1 MKKFKYIVLIVILA
15 ISYTNII
22 QSAPKKKKV
31 AQKSTNYPS
40 KLLSDSILHPGL
52 KYSNILFGSRANKIS
67 ANILEYDLTNPELEL
82 SVMKAKNVSTE
93 LDKLQEIIRFCDN
106 CDQKNTI
113 GAINGSFWRAFRNN
127 PIGATIIDGQIIELN
142 PYKEW
147 SGIFFDK
154 NGIPYIDNFKL
165 TGTIRLFDGKIITL
179 STVNRRR
186 DSMGIVL
193 YNIFGG
199 NVIPHV
205 NVASIDKIITNAY
218 SELLKDSTSMVGDS
232 TEIEF
237 DFAEF
242 EENLIQNARTQQLES
257 SISKAVVEFI
267 DKPGINKQ
275 FRGIVNFIDTGSVKI
290 NENQAV
296 ISLGF
301 NLPPDLIIYSGDT
314 LVFKFETNIHRDIDF
329 KSAVTA
335 TPRLVRNGVAAHE
348 AQREG
353 SRSRR
358 FISGQLGRTAIG
370 YNQTKDKLYLVT
382 IDHANRSSHKKGAS
396 LGELAQIMKQ
406 IGCHDAMNLD
416 GGGSS
421 VMIING
427 KNIMSKNNPEASRR
441 ISVGVGVRK
450 KK

>member
-1 MKKFKYIVLIVILA
+1 MKTIKYIFLILILI
-15 ISYTNII
+15 ISYTNIT

-31 AQKSTNYPS
+31 KHKSSNYTS
-40 KLLSDSILHPGL
+40 QLILDTLLHPGL
-52 KYSNILFGSRANKIS
+52 KYSNIQFGSRVNKIS
-67 ANILEYDLTNPELEL
+67 ANILEYDITNPELEI
-82 SVMKAKNVSTE
+82 SVMKAKNISTE
-93 LDKLQEIIRFCDN
+93 LDKLQEIIRFKDKSDN
-106 CDQKNTI
+106 KYTL
-113 GAINGSFWRAFRNN
+113 GAINGSFWRAYKSN
-127 PIGATIIDGQIIELN
+127 PIGATIIDGRIVEMN

-154 NGIPYIDNFKL
+154 NGIPYLDNFKI
-165 TGTIRLFDGKIITL
+165 TGTVKLYDGKIITL

-186 DSMGIVL
+186 DSMGIVM

-199 NVIPHV
+199 SVIPHV
-205 NVASIDKIITNAY
+205 NVASLDKIITNAY
-218 SELLKDSTSMVGDS
+218 TELLSDSTFMVGDS
-232 TEIEF
+232 TEVEF
-237 DFAEF
+237 DFEEF
-242 EENLIQNARTQQLES
+242 EKNLVENARTEQLES
-257 SISKAVVEFI
+257 SINKAVVEFI
-267 DKPGINKQ
+267 DKPCINKP

-301 NLPPDLIIYSGDT
+301 NLPPDLVIYSGDT
-314 LVFKFETNIHRDIDF
+314 LIFKFETNIHKDIEF
-329 KSAVTA
+329 KSSLSA

-358 FISGQLGRTAIG
+358 FINGQLGRSAIG
-370 YNQTKDKLYLVT
+370 YNQNKDKLYLVT
-382 IDHANRSSHKKGAS
+382 IDHANRSARKKGAS

-406 IGCHDAMNLD
+406 IGCYDAMNLD

-421 VMIING
+421 VMVIDG